1 MKKKNFCLMAFAL
14 ALGQAAWADSIVRL
28 QMQRPLEVNRPFFT
42 DTVNVKGEKHN
53 VEKLLLESL
62 VPLKQEEGNSVEL
75 TADSIGW
82 FHLDADAFLIN
93 DVEKNRKKRNTDEVD
108 EVKEKHDLLYVLH
121 TKLRSD
127 RFVKTRLKF
136 KTANRMELYID
147 GQKKASKLTRQDSV
161 QVAGEC
167 VAELRMEPGV
177 LYDVAIKIL
186 AEKKD
191 TCAPALQAEWTYVTD
206 TTVAVACAPDLKGR
220 YLLPNTVF
228 GNRVTRVSI
237 SPDGKYLLTQYTDWY
252 NQQRSNTYTVLSEVK
267 SGKELATFTQG
278 AKKMEWMPRSAK
290 LYYTA
295 TSDNG
300 VKIIIVDPKTGRETE
315 IADGVPD
322 GGFRWAPDE
331 QSLYFSMYEAVEG
344 DKAPVHRVLSP
355 ADRVPGTRGR
365 WFIACYDLKTG
376 LRERLTYGL
385 RTSSLQ
391 DISADGRYLL
401 YTMGTSTPDKWPFG
415 TSALYCMDLQTR
427 AVDTLVCEDAFM
439 GGARFSPDGKQ
450 VLLTGGPEAFG
461 GIGKNIG
468 NHPIGNNYDTQAFLL
483 DRATKRIDPITKDF
497 NPTVSPVQWNRYDG
511 CIYFKTSDGDREPV
525 YRYDPRKRQ
534 FEKLPLEGDCVHAF
548 SLAQDAPYAAYTSV
562 TASSSSAGYLFDTK
576 KERSTLIADP
586 YSEILDGLELGE
598 IQEWNFTASD
608 GTPISGYYCL
618 PPAFDANKKY
628 PLIVYYYGGT
638 TPTVRAMD
646 TPYAAQLFASR
657 GYVVYIVNPSGT
669 IGFGQEFSARHVNA
683 WGQRTAQDIIEGTRQ
698 FCKEHPYVNDK
709 KIGCLGA
716 SYGGFMT
723 QYLQTQTDLF
733 AAAVSHAGISN
744 VTSYWGEG
752 YWGVGYNAVAA
763 AQSYPWSNPELF
775 TRQGSLFNADKI
787 NTPLL
792 LLHGTSDTNVP
803 IGESIQLYNA
813 LKILGKTVEFVQVDG
828 EDHFIAD
835 YPKRVLWHNTIMAWF
850 AKWLQD
856 APQWWNDIYPERRLQ

>member
-1 MKKKNFCLMAFAL
+1 MKRRSLCLMVLAL
-14 ALGQAAWADSIVRL
+14 ALGQTLWADSILRL
-28 QMQRPLEVNRPFFT
+28 QMQRPLEVHRPFFT
-42 DTVNVKGEKHN
+42 DTINVKGEKHN
-53 VEKLLLESL
+53 VEKMLLESL
-62 VPLKQEEGNSVEL
+62 VPLKLENEKTVGL
-75 TADSIGW
+75 TADSTGW
-82 FHLDADAFLIN
+82 FFIDGNIFDQVNRPIKKGKTADRAKT
-93 DVEKNRKKRNTDEVD
+93 EQSGC
-108 EVKEKHDLLYVLH
+108 DLLYVLH
-121 TKLRSD
+121 TKLRAD
-127 RFVKTRLKF
+127 RFVKTRLKI
-136 KTANRMELYID
+136 KTPNRMQLYVD
-147 GQKKASKLTRQDSV
+147 GQKKSEKLTHQDSI
-161 QVAGEC
+161 QSAGEC
-167 VAELRMEPGV
+167 RTELRMEPGV
-177 LYDVAIKIL
+177 VYEIAVKMLV
-186 AEKKD
+186 EKND
-191 TCAPALQAEWTYVTD
+191 TCTPALQAEWTYVSDST
-206 TTVAVACAPDLKGR
+206 ASVACAPDLKGR

-228 GNRVTRVSI
+228 GNRVSRVSI

-252 NQQRSNTYTVLSEVK
+252 DLKRSNTYTVLSEVK
-267 SGKELATFTQG
+267 SGKELATYTQG
-278 AKKMEWMPRSAK
+278 AKKLEWMPRSSK

-295 TSDNG
+295 TSDHG

-315 IADGVPD
+315 VADEVPE
-322 GGFRWAPDE
+322 GGFRWSPDE
-331 QSLYFSMYEAVEG
+331 RSLYYSMYEAVEG

-355 ADRVPGTRGR
+355 TDRVPGTRGR
-365 WFIACYDLKTG
+365 WFIARYDLETG

-385 RTSSLQ
+385 RSSQLQ
-391 DISADGRYLL
+391 DVSADGRYLL
-401 YTMGTSTPDKWPFG
+401 YMMNTSTPDKWPFNV
-415 TSALYCMDLQTR
+415 SALYCMDLQTMR
-427 AVDTLVCEDAFM
+427 VDTLVREDAFM
-439 GGARFSPDGKQ
+439 GGARFSPDGNQ

-461 GIGKNIG
+461 GIGKNAG
-468 NHPIGNNYDTQAFLL
+468 NHPIANNYDTQAFLM
-483 DRATKRIDPITKDF
+483 DRKTRQIEPITKDF
-497 NPTVSPVQWNRYDG
+497 APTVSPVQWNRYDG
-511 CIYFKTSDGDREPV
+511 CIYFKTSDEDREPV
-525 YRYDPRKRQ
+525 YRYDPRRRS
-534 FEKLPLEGDCVHAF
+534 FEKLPLEGDCVQSF
-548 SLAQDAPYAAYTSV
+548 SLATDAPYAAYTSV
-562 TASSSSAGYLFDTK
+562 TASSSSAGYLFETK

-586 YSEILDGLELGE
+586 YAEILSGLELGE
-598 IQEWNFTASD
+598 IKEWRFTASD
-608 GTPISGYYCL
+608 GTSISGYYCL
-618 PPAFDANKKY
+618 PPSFDANKKY

-683 WGQRTAQDIIEGTRQ
+683 WGQRTAQDIIEGTRK
-698 FCKEHPYVNDK
+698 FCEEHPYVNEK

-856 APQWWNDIYPERRLQ
+856 APQWWDDIYPERRLQ

>member
-1 MKKKNFCLMAFAL
+1 MKRRSLCLMVLAL
-14 ALGQAAWADSIVRL
+14 ALGQTLWADSILRL
-28 QMQRPLEVNRPFFT
+28 QMQRPLEVHCPFFT
-42 DTVNVKGEKHN
+42 DTINVKGEKHN
-53 VEKLLLESL
+53 VEKMLLESL
-62 VPLKQEEGNSVEL
+62 VPLKLENEKTVGL
-75 TADSIGW
+75 TADSTGW
-82 FHLDADAFLIN
+82 FFIDGNIFDQVNRPIKKGKTADRAKT
-93 DVEKNRKKRNTDEVD
+93 EQSGC
-108 EVKEKHDLLYVLH
+108 DLLYVLH
-121 TKLRSD
+121 TKLRAD
-127 RFVKTRLKF
+127 RFVKTRLKI
-136 KTANRMELYID
+136 KTPNRMQLYVD
-147 GQKKASKLTRQDSV
+147 GQKKSEKLTHQDSI
-161 QVAGEC
+161 QSAGEC
-167 VAELRMEPGV
+167 RTELRMEPGV
-177 LYDVAIKIL
+177 VYEIAVKMLV
-186 AEKKD
+186 EKND
-191 TCAPALQAEWTYVTD
+191 TCTPALQAEWTYVSDST
-206 TTVAVACAPDLKGR
+206 ASVACAPDLKGR

-228 GNRVTRVSI
+228 GNRVSRVGI

-252 NQQRSNTYTVLSEVK
+252 DLKRSNTYTVLSEVK
-267 SGKELATFTQG
+267 SGKELATYTQG
-278 AKKMEWMPRSAK
+278 AKKLEWMPRSSK

-295 TSDNG
+295 TSDHG

-315 IADGVPD
+315 VADEVPE
-322 GGFRWAPDE
+322 GGFRWSPDE
-331 QSLYFSMYEAVEG
+331 RSLYYSMYEAVEG

-355 ADRVPGTRGR
+355 TDRVPGTRGR
-365 WFIACYDLKTG
+365 WFIARYDLETG

-385 RTSSLQ
+385 RSSQLQ
-391 DISADGRYLL
+391 DVSADGRYLL
-401 YTMGTSTPDKWPFG
+401 YMMNTSTPDKWPFNV
-415 TSALYCMDLQTR
+415 SALYCMDLQTMR
-427 AVDTLVCEDAFM
+427 VDTLVREDAFM
-439 GGARFSPDGKQ
+439 GGARFSPDGNQ

-461 GIGKNIG
+461 GIGKNAG
-468 NHPIGNNYDTQAFLL
+468 NHPIANNYDTQAFLM
-483 DRATKRIDPITKDF
+483 DRKTRQIEPITKDF
-497 NPTVSPVQWNRYDG
+497 APTVSPVQWNRYDG
-511 CIYFKTSDGDREPV
+511 CIYFKTSDEDREPV
-525 YRYDPRKRQ
+525 YRYDPRRRS
-534 FEKLPLEGDCVHAF
+534 FEKLPLEGDCVQSF
-548 SLAQDAPYAAYTSV
+548 SLATDAPYAAYTSV
-562 TASSSSAGYLFDTK
+562 TASSSSAGYLFETK

-586 YSEILDGLELGE
+586 YAEILSGLELGE
-598 IQEWNFTASD
+598 IQEWRFTASD
-608 GTPISGYYCL
+608 GTSISGYYCL
-618 PPAFDANKKY
+618 PPSFDANKKY

-683 WGQRTAQDIIEGTRQ
+683 WGQRTAQDIIEGTRK
-698 FCKEHPYVNDK
+698 FCEEHPYVNEK

-856 APQWWNDIYPERRLQ
+856 APQWWDDIYPERRLQ